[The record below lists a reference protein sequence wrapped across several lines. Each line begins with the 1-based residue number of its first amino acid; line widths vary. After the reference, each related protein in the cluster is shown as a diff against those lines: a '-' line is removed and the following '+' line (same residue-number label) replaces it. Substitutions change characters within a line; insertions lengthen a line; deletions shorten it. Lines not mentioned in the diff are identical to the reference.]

1 MDNFLSGHFR
11 THILLVIFYFI
22 ILTLRFAIDTP
33 EKVLE
38 EARSKRKQEVEN
50 EGPRKKKSPQLRKRR
65 SKTRRSY

>member
-11 THILLVIFYFI
+11 THILLVIFYVI
-22 ILTLRFAIDTP
+22 ILTQRFAIDTP

>member
-11 THILLVIFYFI
+11 THILLVIFYVI